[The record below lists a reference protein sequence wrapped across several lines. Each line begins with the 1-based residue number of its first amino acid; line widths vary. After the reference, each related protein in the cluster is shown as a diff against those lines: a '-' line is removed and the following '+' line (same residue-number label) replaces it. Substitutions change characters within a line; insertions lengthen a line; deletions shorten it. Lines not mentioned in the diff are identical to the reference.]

1 MSVLS
6 AIETSSSAD
15 IEPNGITANSTTE
28 SSSKITHV
36 DIRFTLALAV
46 PAGKFYERI

>member
-15 IEPNGITANSTTE
+15 IEPNEITAN

-46 PAGKFYERI
+46 PAGKFYGKNISL